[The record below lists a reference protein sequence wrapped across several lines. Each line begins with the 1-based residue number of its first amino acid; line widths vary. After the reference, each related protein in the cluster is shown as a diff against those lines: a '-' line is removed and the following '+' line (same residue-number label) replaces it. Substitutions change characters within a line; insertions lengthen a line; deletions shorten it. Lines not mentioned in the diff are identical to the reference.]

1 MKIGVNNEG
10 LCGTRHKI
18 NERKPKQ
25 CENSY
30 SGTSQPATLLCIEF
44 PTALFKQVSK
54 DTRNYF
60 IFYFLLKAE
69 VPGSGWISN
78 YSSQISS
85 LSKKFGI
92 SENEFLFYLQE
103 IVKLKV
109 AFLEGNKIRL
119 IGWKQLGR
127 LLKMDTQRR
136 IEIPF
141 RYGRGQASFITFIS
155 ILGDK

>member
-1 MKIGVNNEG
+1 MKIEVNNKG
-10 LCGTRHKI
+10 LCGTHIKNR
-18 NERKPKQ
+18 ERKTNRR
-25 CENSY
+25 ENSY
-30 SGTSQPATLLCIEF
+30 SPTSQPGTLSWIEF
-44 PTALFKQVSK
+44 PTALFKKISRE
-54 DTRNYF
+54 TRSYF

-69 VPGSGWISN
+69 APGSGWISN
-78 YSSQISS
+78 YSCQVPY
-85 LSKKFGI
+85 LSKKIGI
-92 SENEFLFYLQE
+92 SENEFIFYLQE

-155 ILGDK
+155 ISCDK